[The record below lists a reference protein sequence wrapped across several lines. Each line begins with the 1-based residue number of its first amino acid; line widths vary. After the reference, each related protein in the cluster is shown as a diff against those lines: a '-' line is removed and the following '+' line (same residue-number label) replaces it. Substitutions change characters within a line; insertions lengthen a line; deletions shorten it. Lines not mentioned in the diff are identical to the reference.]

1 MWGEFLTADWNPV
14 DQILPK
20 QVKCTGLD
28 FFCNEKV
35 QSRKSKNDFP
45 FPPVCKIGGL
55 LANTLWHLEKKK
67 YFMAMDPGQI
77 LPRKKENSPRQYP
90 WAGSRIFSAAFRQ
103 NIAAKILR
111 DGRLTRYCG
120 CRGFLQSRVGAI
132 ENKWFQIVPFQTAN
146 HPWDPQAIKMQQYF
160 SKMFLLKG
168 LLKKT

>member
-1 MWGEFLTADWNPV
+1 MHRAW
-14 DQILPK
+14 
-20 QVKCTGLD
+20 

-55 LANTLWHLEKKK
+55 LANTFWHLEKKK

-120 CRGFLQSRVGAI
+120 CRGFLQSRVEAI